1 MKKTIA
7 RLITLILTAALLITF
22 VAVTPVNAATTPKSA
37 ATKDEE
43 TTDYKEALK
52 DLKAGIKA
60 RNKILIDDGTLS
72 EAFKAEYEAVA
83 DYEEAKYGGGPLLDF
98 LANSCVVSL
107 KQITSAADL
116 SDLEEEEQKELQP
129 FIESEIRT
137 YLTIVDILEKKFDV
151 EIDDFEL
158 PEEEKKD
165 QKKTSGKK
173 DSTGQLQPLE
183 IKDSGWTLVNNEWLY
198 YYVSLYNP
206 NEETVIN
213 YPSFRVTARDE
224 DGVLLGTHD
233 QVLSVIYPQQEF
245 VFGSQAFKVDDKP
258 EIVKF
263 EALEPADYGL
273 KTIDTV
279 EPFEPFEVINTGIR
293 SDKIVGEIV
302 NPNETDF
309 SSVVLV
315 AVCKDAEGNIISIQN
330 TYANE
335 LKAGSTVPFE
345 IRVRTDSEIADFE
358 VYANQW

>member
-22 VAVTPVNAATTPKSA
+22 VFVTPVNAATTPKSA
-37 ATKDEE
+37 ATKAEE

-98 LANSCVVSL
+98 LANSCVTSL
-107 KQITSAADL
+107 KQIASAADL

-151 EIDDFEL
+151 EIDDFQL

-165 QKKTSGKK
+165 QKKTSGKTF
-173 DSTGQLQPLE
+173 STDERQPLE
-183 IKDSGWTLVNNEWLY
+183 FKDTGWTLVNNEYLY
-198 YYVSLYNP
+198 YYVTLYNP
-206 NEETVIN
+206 NEETVIDH
-213 YPSFRVTARDE
+213 PTFRVTARDE
-224 DGVLLGTHD
+224 EGVLLGTTD
-233 QVLSVIYPQQEF
+233 QVLSMIYPKQEF
-245 VFGSQAFKVDDKP
+245 IYGFQAFKVDGNP
-258 EIVKF
+258 ETVEF
-263 EALEPADYGL
+263 EVLEPKDYNL
-273 KTIDTV
+273 KSINVV
-279 EPFEPFEVINTGIR
+279 EPYEPLEVINTGIR
-293 SDKIVGEIV
+293 SGKIVGEIV
-302 NPNETDF
+302 NPNESDF
-309 SSVVLV
+309 DMAIVV
-315 AVCKDAEGNIISIQN
+315 AICKDVEGNVIGIY
-330 TYANE
+330 TTFTNE
-335 LKAGSTVPFE
+335 LKSGSTIPFE